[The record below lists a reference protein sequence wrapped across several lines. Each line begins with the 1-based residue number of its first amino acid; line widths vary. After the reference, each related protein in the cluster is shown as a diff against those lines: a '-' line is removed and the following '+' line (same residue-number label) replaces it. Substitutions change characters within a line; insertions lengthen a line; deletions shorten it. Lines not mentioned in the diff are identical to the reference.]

1 MRIHDRG
8 PGQAGRGP
16 GWESELVRRALSI
29 WPRLDRAA
37 LRRCK
42 DDPHRIAALVAR
54 RTSLPR
60 ESIVQMLTLPPVSS
74 DEGAIWFG

>member
-1 MRIHDRG
+1 M
-8 PGQAGRGP
+8 
-16 GWESELVRRALSI
+16 

-74 DEGAIWFG
+74 DDGAIWFGLTARRRPPGDGRLPKAGYLTQVVQRKS